1 MPLFQPRDRTA
12 TSCPT
17 ALIFS
22 GVRNAEQTPRTQTES
37 AVGGRDRSLSFLKRS

>member
-22 GVRNAEQTPRTQTES
+22 GVRNAEQTPPE
-37 AVGGRDRSLSFLKRS
+37 LKRSLLLGVAIAPYPS